1 MLSSLRLT
9 LLAGSLALPALSSG
23 PAQAQQPAAQGWES
37 FPTMI
42 LEQVYRA
49 PLRDTVIQRWRDPVN
64 SVICYVYLPI
74 SPPFVPAQP
83 GNAFVQYGPTHI
95 GSISCVNPT
104 QLVQLAPAQQA
115 APEPARPAAPA
126 PPRPATSPPTPP
138 ANR

>member
-1 MLSSLRLT
+1 MLSHLKPI
-9 LLAGSLALPALSSG
+9 LLAVSLALPAFSSG
-23 PAQAQQPAAQGWES
+23 PAQAQQQAAQAWES

-64 SVICYVYLPI
+64 SVICYLYVPI
-74 SPPFVPAQP
+74 STPFAGAPQ
-83 GNAFVQYGPTHI
+83 GNAFVQYGPNHI

-104 QLVQLAPAQQA
+104 QLVQIAPAT
-115 APEPARPAAPA
+115 PEPARPAAPA
-126 PPRPATSPPTPP
+126 PSRPATPP